1 MKDVLWNEGKWGKD
15 NYVRKSRETKRG
27 RVRKRERQRES
38 ETNIKNYI
46 EKHRTYCHSKP
57 LS

>member
-27 RVRKRERQRES
+27 RVRKRERDREKVKQ
-38 ETNIKNYI
+38 I
-46 EKHRTYCHSKP
+46 
-57 LS
+57 